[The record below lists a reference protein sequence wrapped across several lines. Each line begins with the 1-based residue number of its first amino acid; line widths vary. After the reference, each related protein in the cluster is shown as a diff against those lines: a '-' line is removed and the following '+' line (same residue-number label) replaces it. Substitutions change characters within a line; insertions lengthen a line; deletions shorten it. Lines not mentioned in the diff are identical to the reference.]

1 MQTLIRPSN
10 IGNSASGSGDKG
22 LPSLK
27 KDDEKKL
34 GWGGDGGKGSVEEV
48 RGKEV
53 RKRCFSAG
61 LRLGV
66 DFVKKN
72 RNF

>member
-1 MQTLIRPSN
+1 LQTLIRLSN
-10 IGNSASGSGDKG
+10 IGNSASGSGDRG
-22 LPSLK
+22 LPSLR

-34 GWGGDGGKGSVEEV
+34 GWGGDGGKGRVGEV

-72 RNF
+72 GDF